1 MDNEKFKDNPYNENN
16 KLLRKEDLKNIF
28 SKVNFNCDINNL
40 SLYQN
45 AFVHKSYCMNNE
57 YKQYDQP
64 SNCIPLFTKSYER
77 IEFLGDSQLGAV
89 IASYLYER
97 FPEDNEGFMS
107 KMKTKLVNG
116 QRLCEFAKIIGLGE
130 FAIMSKHLE
139 INCQGRN
146 NKNILEDIFEGL
158 CGAIY
163 LDNSN
168 INDEYSDYQNG
179 FKVLYKFLVNL
190 MELNIDF
197 TELVLSETNH
207 KELILKYL
215 HHNYGYHPK
224 YTLIECKELSD
235 NEKYYLV
242 SINDKEGSEICRGEG
257 KSKKSAEQNASK
269 NALSKFGVL

>member
-28 SKVNFNCDINNL
+28 SKINFDCDINDL

-45 AFVHKSYCMNNE
+45 AFVHKSYCINNE
-57 YKQYDQP
+57 YKQYEQP
-64 SNCIPLFTKSYER
+64 FNCIPLFTKSYER

-89 IASYLYER
+89 VASYLYER
-97 FPEDNEGFMS
+97 FPEDNEGFMT

-116 QRLCEFAKIIGLGE
+116 LRLCEFAKILGLGE
-130 FAIMSKHLE
+130 FAVMSRHLE
-139 INCQGRN
+139 TNCQGRS
-146 NKNILEDIFEGL
+146 NKNILEDIFEGV

-168 INDEYSDYQNG
+168 INNEYSNYQNG
-179 FKVLYKFLVNL
+179 FNVLYKFLVNV

-197 TELVLSETNH
+197 PELVLSESNH

-215 HHNYGYHPK
+215 HHNYSYHPK
-224 YTLIECKELSD
+224 YTLIECKEISD

-242 SINDKEGSEICRGEG
+242 SIDDKEGKEICRGEG